1 MLPVTDATQ
10 LATRPPVIHLEGRLP
25 VLEAPAAK
33 ALGLNDGQVVRPLV
47 EVTDGQ
53 VRLMLQG
60 HAIDVPPSLRQLAG
74 ERPWWRVR
82 ADARGQVT
90 LVPLAGQPEPG
101 GPQGPAPAG
110 AEGVTVQAGRLE
122 QLALRPPSTQ
132 ALAALMQPGA
142 LAALWQAAPQAEV
155 AGWVDQLVRQFPS
168 TRQLSPELVRRLLR
182 TGGWTQE
189 AALAAGRHD
198 GPSTKSLLQA
208 ILQAW
213 TQAPAAT
220 RERVQ
225 QAVDDI
231 ESQQLRV
238 AIDQQAGREVGLAMV
253 IPFADAEPVEVRW
266 TRTGE
271 GEGREEGAG
280 KRDGRRPWR
289 VDLHTRSSAFG
300 EIWLRTRITGED
312 VDLSLWAERADFAA
326 QARAAGPGLAAWLNE
341 SGLRLC
347 GLRVAQGRPPAVDDT
362 SPTPPGEPG
371 RLVDVK
377 A

>member
-60 HAIDVPPSLRQLAG
+60 QAIDVPPQLRQVAG
-74 ERPWWRVR
+74 ERPWWQVR

-90 LVPLAGQPEPG
+90 LVPIAGRPDPAAPPAPPPG
-101 GPQGPAPAG
+101 GG
-110 AEGVTVQAGRLE
+110 EGVTVQAGRLE

-132 ALAALMQPGA
+132 ALTALMQPGA
-142 LAALWQAAPQAEV
+142 LAALFQSAPQAEV
-155 AGWVDQLVRQFPS
+155 GGWVGQLLRQFPS
-168 TRQLSPELVRRLLR
+168 TGQLSPDLLRRLLR

-189 AALAAGRHD
+189 AALAAGRSD
-198 GPSTKSLLQA
+198 GPTTKSLLQL
-208 ILQAW
+208 ILNSW

-220 RERVQ
+220 REQVQ

-238 AIDQQAGREVGLAMV
+238 AIDQQAGREVSLAMV

-266 TRTGE
+266 SRAEAGE
-271 GEGREEGAG
+271 GGAG
-280 KRDGRRPWR
+280 GRDSRRPWR
-289 VDLHTRSSAFG
+289 VDLHTRSSEFG
-300 EIWLRTRITGED
+300 EIWLRTRIAGEE
-312 VDLSLWAERADFAA
+312 VDLSMWAERADFAS

-341 SGLRLC
+341 SGLRLT
-347 GLRVAQGRPPAVDDT
+347 GLRVVQGRPPAVDDAV
-362 SPTPPGEPG
+362 PPPAGEAG
-371 RLVDVK
+371 RLVDLK